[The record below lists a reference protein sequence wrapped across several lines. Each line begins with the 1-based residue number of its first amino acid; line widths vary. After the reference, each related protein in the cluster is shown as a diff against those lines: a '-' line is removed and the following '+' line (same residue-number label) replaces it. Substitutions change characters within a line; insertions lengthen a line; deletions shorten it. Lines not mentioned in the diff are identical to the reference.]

1 VTTRQG
7 SGSDRPPHTFGA
19 MQRLSAIT
27 YRLPYSPAST
37 DFLAHLRALLTRVP
51 YAGTAPG
58 RLQLTPPWPAGALP
72 VTAFEVANVSSA
84 EIRFGDAWSLGTDAE
99 SWSPT
104 AAAFGSSP
112 VGTSAP
118 DATFSPAAPTA
129 APGHATPAA
138 VIEDLASPHAGL
150 SASSN
155 DAAAQAVPDAGI
167 GVAEFVQRLAGHV
180 VAVDHTGMNLP
191 AAAVPP
197 ERWQAIVHAVAGA
210 SAFYRYPTGEPWLFV
225 LPSNEAEYATDIDAF
240 ADGREPRF
248 ELVRDEWLDG
258 PLWQFALRTDLS
270 RPDLEAM
277 FPDPVGAAFPGLGEV
292 FRAVTVRSPWP
303 GLQIRFDLYYG
314 RTDAVTDRAGALTDW
329 ETGEWLVRAGGRIK
343 RDDVSEPNAIET
355 ERVREDRRTS
365 AAGNDLSQ
373 DVGADVRQN
382 GAS

>member
-1 VTTRQG
+1 
-7 SGSDRPPHTFGA
+7 

-72 VTAFEVANVSSA
+72 VTAFEVANVPSA
-84 EIRFGDAWSLGTDAE
+84 EIRFGDAWSLGTDAG

-104 AAAFGSSP
+104 QTAAALGWST

-118 DATFSPAAPTA
+118 DATSSRAAPAA
-129 APGHATPAA
+129 APGHETPAA
-138 VIEDLASPHAGL
+138 AIEDLANAHVGL
-150 SASSN
+150 SGSGN
-155 DAAAQAVPDAGI
+155 DASTQAVPDAGI
-167 GVAEFVQRLAGHV
+167 GMAEFAQRLAGHV

-197 ERWQAIVHAVAGA
+197 ERWQAIVHAVAGV
-210 SAFYRYPTGEPWLFV
+210 STFYRYPTGEPWLFV

-303 GLQIRFDLYYG
+303 GLQIRFDLYYS
-314 RTDAVTDRAGALTDW
+314 RIDAVTDRAGALTDW
-329 ETGEWLVRAGGRIK
+329 ETGEWLVTAGGRIK
-343 RDDVSEPNAIET
+343 RDDGSEPNAIET
-355 ERVREDRRTS
+355 ERVREDRRT
-365 AAGNDLSQ
+365 AVAGNDLTQ
-373 DVGADVRQN
+373 GVAADVRKN